1 MSSTASRFR
10 PGSSIWPPLVST
22 LEFPDGALLPSA
34 VLYRPDQG
42 QKSNC
47 ERRGQHSCRLVF
59 PQRRATVWWL
69 TPTETRQQLTRP
81 SSLTSSLQPLT
92 CRFPKTVLDC
102 REGTSFILPTQVNS
116 TNDSMGVAHALTQ
129 VSRRRRRRQL
139 GNRYPPN
146 PSTPR
151 RMRSK
156 PRMPLSGRTK
166 TTRGKTLS
174 WPKSLRASGRPNKLP
189 TVPRRLR
196 FSEASCGESTRPPQR
211 IGGRG
216 WWSNGGGGNPGGP
229 RRLLSASRPLE
240 CQQLTARQR
249 CTAACLRLASGL
261 GCQHRDIAARP
272 RWAAVTLSFRPGF
285 GELSTSLPP
294 AGYKD
299 PVQR

>member
-1 MSSTASRFR
+1 MVADADGNSSAIDQTIQSDQQPATPHLSISKDRSGLPRGDVFYFADTGQLDERLDGRR
-10 PGSSIWPPLVST
+10 P
-22 LEFPDGALLPSA
+22 
-34 VLYRPDQG
+34 
-42 QKSNC
+42 C
-47 ERRGQHSCRLVF
+47 
-59 PQRRATVWWL
+59 L
-69 TPTETRQQLTRP
+69 TPSQQTQTQTAARK
-81 SSLTSSLQPLT
+81 S
-92 CRFPKTVLDC
+92 
-102 REGTSFILPTQVNS
+102 LPTEPQ
-116 TNDSMGVAHALTQ
+116 H
-129 VSRRRRRRQL
+129 
-139 GNRYPPN
+139 
-146 PSTPR
+146 PR

>member
-1 MSSTASRFR
+1 M
-10 PGSSIWPPLVST
+10 
-22 LEFPDGALLPSA
+22 
-34 VLYRPDQG
+34 
-42 QKSNC
+42 
-47 ERRGQHSCRLVF
+47 
-59 PQRRATVWWL
+59 WWL
-69 TPTETRQQLTRP
+69 APTETRQQWTRP

-102 REGTSFILPTQVNS
+102 REGTSFILPTQVNA
-116 TNDSMGVAHALTQ
+116 TNDSMGVAHALTPSQ
-129 VSRRRRRRQL
+129 QTQTQTAARKSLPTEPQH
-139 GNRYPPN
+139 
-146 PSTPR
+146 PSTPDACAAN
-151 RMRSK
+151 
-156 PRMPLSGRTK
+156 PGCLSGRTK

-216 WWSNGGGGNPGGP
+216 RWSNGGGGNPGGP

>member
-116 TNDSMGVAHALTQ
+116 TNDSMGVAHALT
-129 VSRRRRRRQL
+129 
-139 GNRYPPN
+139 
-146 PSTPR
+146 PSQQTQTQTAARKSLPTEPQHPR

-174 WPKSLRASGRPNKLP
+174 WPKSLPASGRPNKLP
-189 TVPRRLR
+189 TVPRRL
-196 FSEASCGESTRPPQR
+196 
-211 IGGRG
+211 
-216 WWSNGGGGNPGGP
+216 
-229 RRLLSASRPLE
+229 
-240 CQQLTARQR
+240 
-249 CTAACLRLASGL
+249 
-261 GCQHRDIAARP
+261 
-272 RWAAVTLSFRPGF
+272 
-285 GELSTSLPP
+285 
-294 AGYKD
+294 
-299 PVQR
+299 